1 MQLGNS
7 TARYGAL
14 PQLVHWLTA
23 LFVICGWLLGTFL
36 DDIPKGPQRDFGFL
50 LHMTFG
56 QCVFVLV
63 IVRLLWR
70 YLNPPPP
77 PEKTRYGRPLQIV
90 ATLNHY
96 LLYALLL
103 VVPVLGVL
111 TQLKRG
117 HALPLFA
124 IGEFPSPWPADR
136 ATARTL
142 EHIHEFCADA
152 LLILA
157 GAHAGAALMHHY
169 LFRDRTLVRMLPGA
183 SPRAL

>member
-7 TARYGAL
+7 TSRYGAL

-36 DDIPKGPQRDFGFL
+36 DDIPKGPERAFGL
-50 LHMTFG
+50 VLHMTLG

-70 YLNPPPP
+70 YMNPPPP
-77 PEKTRYGRPLQIV
+77 PEKTRYGKLLEIV

-96 LLYALLL
+96 VLYALLL
-103 VVPVLGVL
+103 AVPVLGVIV
-111 TQLKRG
+111 QLKRG
-117 HALPLFA
+117 NPLPIF
-124 IGEFPSPWPADR
+124 GFGQFVSPWPADR
-136 ATARTL
+136 ATARTIL
-142 EHIHEFCADA
+142 RFHEFCADA

-157 GAHAGAALMHHY
+157 GAHACAALMHHY

-183 SPRAL
+183 G